1 MAARLTGI
9 ADTSNWLSE
18 GQDGRPVPR
27 CAMCYCGVVTDVRC
41 LEGRASNAIP
51 FFDIGKRAR
60 PRPVNELR
68 NAQPRGAA
76 PPARPA
82 PRAPEAPRGPRPA
95 PLRGAPLLRAPS
107 LNGKSVRCPIQLP
120 PRASVFAAAV
130 SGQVSRQQRHRI
142 ADAVSGESTEDRAA
156 ARIKS
161 FILAARAR
169 LEPAGDARVQAVA
182 AKRSALAR

>member
-1 MAARLTGI
+1 MARRALVPT
-9 ADTSNWLSE
+9 
-18 GQDGRPVPR
+18 VPR
-27 CAMCYCGVVTDVRC
+27 CAMCCCGVVTDARC
-41 LEGRASNAIP
+41 LEGRASNAVP
-51 FFDIGKRAR
+51 FFDIGKRGRGPSTNSERAAARRREPRPPDRRRAR
-60 PRPVNELR
+60 PK
-68 NAQPRGAA
+68 
-76 PPARPA
+76 
-82 PRAPEAPRGPRPA
+82 PRAGRAHCA
-95 PLRGAPLLRAPS
+95 APLLRAPS

-169 LEPAGDARVQAVA
+169 LEPTGDARVQAVA

>member
-1 MAARLTGI
+1 MARRALVPT
-9 ADTSNWLSE
+9 
-18 GQDGRPVPR
+18 VPR

-76 PPARPA
+76 TPDRRRARPK
-82 PRAPEAPRGPRPA
+82 PRAGRGRPHCAALLYSERRASTVSQCGAQYNPR
-95 PLRGAPLLRAPS
+95 
-107 LNGKSVRCPIQLP
+107 
-120 PRASVFAAAV
+120 RASVFADAV

-156 ARIKS
+156 AS
-161 FILAARAR
+161 N
-169 LEPAGDARVQAVA
+169 
-182 AKRSALAR
+182 